1 MEWHTM
7 NNPLTE
13 WRLWFD
19 GMINN
24 GNLFDGIGDSGLTE
38 WHTMNNH
45 LTEQAAVG

>member
-19 GMINN
+19 GMTHNEQP
-24 GNLFDGIGDSGLTE
+24 FDGTGGSGLTE
-38 WHTMNNH
+38 WHTINNL